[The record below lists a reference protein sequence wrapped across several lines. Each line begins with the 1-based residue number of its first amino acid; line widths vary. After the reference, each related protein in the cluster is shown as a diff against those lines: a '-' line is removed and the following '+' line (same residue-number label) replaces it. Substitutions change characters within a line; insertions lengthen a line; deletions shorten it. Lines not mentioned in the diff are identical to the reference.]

1 MTRADKNL
9 LIEELS
15 QVLAERDVVYLADA
29 TGMDSTQTTNFRRE
43 CYNKGITVRVV
54 KNTLLRK
61 AMEQVEGKDFSEL
74 FGTLKG
80 QTVMMTSEVGNLP
93 AKVIKDIRKKQEVPL
108 LKAAYVE
115 AACFIGDNQLD
126 ALSSIKS
133 KEEVIAD
140 VVALLQSPAKNVL
153 GALQSGGHTISG
165 LVKALEERGA

>member
-29 TGMDSTQTTNFRRE
+29 TGMNSTQTTNFRRE

-74 FGTLKG
+74 LGTLKG
-80 QTVMMTSEVGNLP
+80 QTVLMTSEVGNLP
-93 AKVIKDIRKKQEVPL
+93 AKVIKDIRKKQEMPL

>member
-15 QVLAERDVVYLADA
+15 QVLAERNVVYLADA
-29 TGMDSTQTTNFRRE
+29 SGMDSTQTTNFRRE
-43 CYNKGITVRVV
+43 CFNKGITVRVV

-61 AMEQVEGKDFSEL
+61 AMERVEEKDFSEL
-74 FGTLKG
+74 YGSLTG
-80 QTVMMTSEVGNLP
+80 QTVLMTAEVGNLP
-93 AKVIKDIRKKQEVPL
+93 AKVIKDVRKKSGIPL
-108 LKAAYVE
+108 LKAAYVDS
-115 AACFIGDNQLD
+115 ACFIGDNQID

-140 VVALLQSPAKNVL
+140 VVALLQSPVKNVL

>member
-80 QTVMMTSEVGNLP
+80 QTVLMTSEVGNLP
-93 AKVIKDIRKKQEVPL
+93 AKVIKDIRKKQEMPL

>member
-9 LIEELS
+9 LIEELT
-15 QVLAERDVVYLADA
+15 QVLAQRDVVYLADA
-29 TGMDSTQTTNFRRE
+29 SGMDSLQTTNFRRE
-43 CYNKGITVRVV
+43 CYSKGITVRVV

-61 AMEQVEGKDFSEL
+61 AMENVEEKDFSEL
-74 FGTLKG
+74 YGTLKG
-80 QTVMMTSEVGNLP
+80 QTVLMTAEVGNLP
-93 AKVIKDIRKKQEVPL
+93 AKVIKELRKKSEKPL

-115 AACFIGDNQLD
+115 AACFIGDNQID

>member
-93 AKVIKDIRKKQEVPL
+93 AKVIKDIRKKQETPL

>member
-15 QVLAERDVVYLADA
+15 QVLAERNVVYLADA
-29 TGMDSTQTTNFRRE
+29 SGMDSTQTTNFRRE
-43 CYNKGITVRVV
+43 CFNKGITVRVV

-61 AMEQVEGKDFSEL
+61 AMERVEDKDFSEL
-74 FGTLKG
+74 YGTLKG
-80 QTVMMTSEVGNLP
+80 QTVLMTAEVGNLP
-93 AKVIKDIRKKQEVPL
+93 AKVIMDVRKKSGIPL
-108 LKAAYVE
+108 LKAAYVDS
-115 AACFIGDNQLD
+115 ACFIGDNQID
-126 ALSSIKS
+126 ALSSLKS

-140 VVALLQSPAKNVL
+140 VVALLQSPVKNVL

>member
-93 AKVIKDIRKKQEVPL
+93 AKVIKDIRKKQEMPL

>member
-29 TGMDSTQTTNFRRE
+29 TGMDSTQTTSFRRE

-74 FGTLKG
+74 FETLKG
-80 QTVMMTSEVGNLP
+80 QTVLMTSEVGNLP
-93 AKVIKDIRKKQEVPL
+93 AKVIKDIRKKQEMPL